1 LTELALVVGI
11 PTRTLAEIEYG
22 YRPLAPDSRS
32 TLARFYNLRPDML
45 EAGRPKQPRDRR
57 LRLAQILGSILSAGI
72 WLMLNLAF
80 TTVPAAEQPAIA
92 APFPNTPV
100 QAQTTRLSLSR
111 PRAPAHRPAADRSQR
126 REGTPQPWQPDEL
139 APIDAQPPALQ
150 SVLEQHGLSQVAPAE
165 TQALA
170 ATVEAPVAVAPT
182 EVLAPAAETV
192 PAPTEV
198 LAPAMEIAPAPAPA
212 EALAATVETPI
223 VAAPTA
229 ETVPAPIEVLAPT
242 AEVAPAPIATEV
254 LAATPKVAPAPAA
267 ADVPALSASN
277 AGGSD
282 VAAFAM
288 QFVGAPYAWGGAD
301 PAGFDCSGFTQYVYR
316 HFGLE
321 LPRIAVDQYSEQYG
335 IIITDP
341 NGLRPGDLVF
351 FANTFEPGISH
362 VGIYIA
368 NGDIV
373 QAMSPGIGVATGSL
387 REDYWAQHYYGALR
401 PLR

>member
-1 LTELALVVGI
+1 
-11 PTRTLAEIEYG
+11 
-22 YRPLAPDSRS
+22 
-32 TLARFYNLRPDML
+32 
-45 EAGRPKQPRDRR
+45 
-57 LRLAQILGSILSAGI
+57 
-72 WLMLNLAF
+72 MLNLAF
-80 TTVPAAEQPAIA
+80 TTIPAAEQPAIA

-111 PRAPAHRPAADRSQR
+111 PRAPARRPAADRSQR

-170 ATVEAPVAVAPT
+170 ATVEAPVAAAPT
-182 EVLAPAAETV
+182 EVLAPAAEV
-192 PAPTEV
+192 APAPTEV

-229 ETVPAPIEVLAPT
+229 ETVPAPAEVLAPA
-242 AEVAPAPIATEV
+242 AEAVPTPAPSDR
-254 LAATPKVAPAPAA
+254 PAPLAPNAA
-267 ADVPALSASN
+267 
-277 AGGSD
+277 GSD
-282 VAAFAM
+282 VVAYAM
-288 QFVGAPYAWGGAD
+288 QFVGAPYVWGGAD
-301 PAGFDCSGFTQYVYR
+301 PTGFDCSGFTQYVYR
-316 HFGLE
+316 PFGIE
-321 LPRIAVDQYSEQYG
+321 LPRIAADQYSEQYG
-335 IIITDP
+335 TIIADP
-341 NGLRPGDLVF
+341 NALQPGDLVF
-351 FANTFEPGISH
+351 FVNTFEPGISH

-373 QAMSPGIGVATGSL
+373 QAMSPGAGVAIGNL